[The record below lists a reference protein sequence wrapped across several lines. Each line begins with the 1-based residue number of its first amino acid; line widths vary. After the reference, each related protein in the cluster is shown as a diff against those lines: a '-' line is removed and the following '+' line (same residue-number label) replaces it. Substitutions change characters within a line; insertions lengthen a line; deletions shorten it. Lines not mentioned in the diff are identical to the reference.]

1 MTFVMSCMGGESP
14 HCHCHS
20 HASPGGRAPRTAQ
33 HACDSGGRGT
43 DAATCFSGRGHRH
56 SPQKQPSLPFYTV
69 CGLEMNVK
77 MYLGI
82 YLSVPVRLLLPEP
95 HADLGQGQ
103 CCVEP
108 TRRLPAEGCA
118 VPTPGLVAGKRLCA
132 LREAI
137 MSEEGVR
144 PA

>member
-1 MTFVMSCMGGESP
+1 MTFLMSCMGGESP

-20 HASPGGRAPRTAQ
+20 HASPRGRAHRTAQ
-33 HACDSGGRGT
+33 RACGSGGRGAG
-43 DAATCFSGRGHRH
+43 AATCFSGRGHRH
-56 SPQKQPSLPFYTV
+56 SSQKQSSLSFYTV

-95 HADLGQGQ
+95 YADLGQGQ
-103 CCVEP
+103 CCAEP
-108 TRRLPAEGCA
+108 ARWQQRAALPSRDWC
-118 VPTPGLVAGKRLCA
+118 AGKRLRP